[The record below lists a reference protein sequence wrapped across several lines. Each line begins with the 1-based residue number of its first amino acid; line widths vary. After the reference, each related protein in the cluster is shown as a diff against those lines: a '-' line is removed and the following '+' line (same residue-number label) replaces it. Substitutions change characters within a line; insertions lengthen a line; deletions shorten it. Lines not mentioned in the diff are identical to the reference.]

1 MGARPELATSTP
13 GSGMAG
19 GVAIVTG
26 GASGIGRAT
35 SEALARAGSRVVVV
49 DIDADGVDE
58 TLRLLRATTST
69 DAVTGLALD
78 VRREVDMEEMAR
90 STMDRFGRIDMLVSC
105 AGILRA
111 PGSLP
116 KPVVDMTVDEWDAVV
131 DVNLRGV
138 FLSNR
143 AVLPTMIAQGSGQI
157 VNVSSTSGRQG
168 RALDGA
174 YCASK
179 AGVIGLTE
187 SLAEEVRQ
195 LGIRVQCVLPDAVET
210 PLWRQ
215 NGAIPPPPDILPPSR
230 VADVI
235 VYLLALPADAVILNA
250 TVAPLRRGRRR
261 PRRETEGAVTGG

>member
-1 MGARPELATSTP
+1 
-13 GSGMAG
+13 
-19 GVAIVTG
+19 
-26 GASGIGRAT
+26 
-35 SEALARAGSRVVVV
+35 
-49 DIDADGVDE
+49 
-58 TLRLLRATTST
+58 
-69 DAVTGLALD
+69 
-78 VRREVDMEEMAR
+78 
-90 STMDRFGRIDMLVSC
+90 
-105 AGILRA
+105 
-111 PGSLP
+111 
-116 KPVVDMTVDEWDAVV
+116 
-131 DVNLRGV
+131 
-138 FLSNR
+138 
-143 AVLPTMIAQGSGQI
+143 MIAQGSGQI

-235 VYLLALPADAVILNA
+235 VYLLALPADTVIVNA

-261 PRRETEGAVTGG
+261 LRREREGAVTGD